1 MPQQLDVGL
10 KNAFPDRHF
19 HLRWRSVTKALS
31 ITDGVDG
38 CHGKYTTFTE
48 ESMKP
53 AANSH
58 EEMILHIYVLF
69 DHLGGLMVT
78 SNEVVSLHPICSED
92 TMLKRRPDEDVFNT
106 AKPTPRKLLD
116 FKTHVMN
123 IFHLADRCV
132 LAQDKDDEVC
142 WALSEYT
149 TLFSFQRL
157 KRRFD
162 QGAKERNFFK
172 YLSMEYEELQQVAPD
187 LNKCPF
193 FKESWLRSSH
203 RLKPHEQQIN
213 SSHQQKLISC
223 LYETA
228 SSWVSTLDGF
238 KACTIYATWEDSP
251 LNHEVDIDDGI
262 SRENR
267 VGYDDVGREE
277 FHRLFSGLLRS
288 TDMYIASISKKMG
301 TVKGL
306 MQTGTLDVQREKLCD
321 EINTDLVLLQWNLTL
336 LGEIRIAFPAILRS
350 HIAFIGAIF
359 PVETLHTYRRN
370 KGLRHPNAKGA
381 FKSTKAD
388 HSLLDEIKNPHR
400 PPSTKMLPKSP
411 DLEKPGPGQRLI
423 NYILRTNRDVIVPL
437 QPSSAAATPPDQ
449 RSLLD
454 PSAAA
459 TPRRGATSHPA
470 SPLSTGASQLSP
482 QPGRGSPAGHLSPQ
496 ALHKPGSETSTPMRP
511 FGRSPLG
518 TPDAQSPANTAEEL
532 LRRLDIN
539 VDDDDD
545 QPESRDP
552 SDNPDVEVEG
562 WAEDHEARY
571 RGWVTG
577 GELWI
582 GTICRLQDAVR
593 GLAGVSDP
601 LRAFYRGD
609 HPSNQ
614 SVETRVEFLVAAP
627 TYRDRECLSLGRLLK
642 ELCTTYKEL
651 NLTEAEVEKIQER
664 LAKNWG
670 APTTDLDC
678 IISGTWHAELLAA
691 VLHFIAMR
699 DRKALV
705 DTTQPPSYGL
715 HPLELPTADLLK
727 NFEKFSSVMAISKR
741 SCPSCTGAV
750 NLTAETEDRAW
761 LSPGTHSDWY
771 ATCLPPWT
779 SVDIAKKLL
788 EKYERVLIDRLFTML
803 HPDPARSGQSG
814 GTPPAHEIVYSPSDQ
829 VNRMFEAMLARF
841 QTLSISP
848 QSPEEQSVAGPAR
861 ASEPSVPAPEILV
874 PDISTPDISVQDV
887 DAPDV
892 DMPDVSGLGISV
904 PTSGASTTPGVV
916 PVVPVVPGVVFG
928 IVPGVVPSV
937 DPSVAIDDAAGAVP
951 GDVPGDATAT
961 GPSSQVAPDTS
972 KPKRRPPALG
982 GPKDRGDKHLP
993 STEEPRDSL
1002 LSPTKKT
1009 RPEE

>member
-106 AKPTPRKLLD
+106 AKPTPRKPMFLEKVIVSANPDWADHPLPAQPAPDLPPPLHVDLMSAEPIENLFERLTGPFGAAGLWMDLQAAQSPNGKLLA

-132 LAQDKDDEVC
+132 LAQDKDDEV
-142 WALSEYT
+142 
-149 TLFSFQRL
+149 
-157 KRRFD
+157 
-162 QGAKERNFFK
+162 
-172 YLSMEYEELQQVAPD
+172 APD

-193 FKESWLRSSH
+193 FKESWVRSSH

-213 SSHQQKLISC
+213 TSHQQELISC

-238 KACTIYATWEDSP
+238 KACTIYASWEDSP

-359 PVETLHTYRRN
+359 SVETLHTYRRN

-400 PPSTKMLPKSP
+400 PPSTKKLPKSP

-423 NYILRTNRDVIVPL
+423 NYILRTNRDVIVPS

-449 RSLLD
+449 RSLLN

-496 ALHKPGSETSTPMRP
+496 ALHKPGSGPSTPMRP

-691 VLHFIAMR
+691 VLHVIAMR

-761 LSPGTHSDWY
+761 LSPGTHSDW
-771 ATCLPPWT
+771 
-779 SVDIAKKLL
+779 
-788 EKYERVLIDRLFTML
+788 
-803 HPDPARSGQSG
+803 
-814 GTPPAHEIVYSPSDQ
+814 
-829 VNRMFEAMLARF
+829 MFEAMLARF

-874 PDISTPDISVQDV
+874 PDVSTPDISVQDV

-916 PVVPVVPGVVFG
+916 PVVPVVPGVVSG

-937 DPSVAIDDAAGAVP
+937 DPSVAIDDAAGAVL

-982 GPKDRGDKHLP
+982 GPKDRGDKRLP

-1002 LSPTKKT
+1002 PSPTKKT